1 VRIFFYFEK
10 KGKHHRLV
18 VGKFC
23 WDGTGRDLAVLI
35 GQRRRRRRL
44 LHRVHAAPPI
54 RPARTEVKVAGLQLG
69 IVKDGD
75 LFWREFPSAT
85 SFDPGDVA
93 TKAWSSPLRVADLTL
108 AGLFGAGWL
117 A

>member
-1 VRIFFYFEK
+1 
-10 KGKHHRLV
+10 
-18 VGKFC
+18 
-23 WDGTGRDLAVLI
+23 
-35 GQRRRRRRL
+35 
-44 LHRVHAAPPI
+44 
-54 RPARTEVKVAGLQLG
+54 
-69 IVKDGD
+69 VKDGD